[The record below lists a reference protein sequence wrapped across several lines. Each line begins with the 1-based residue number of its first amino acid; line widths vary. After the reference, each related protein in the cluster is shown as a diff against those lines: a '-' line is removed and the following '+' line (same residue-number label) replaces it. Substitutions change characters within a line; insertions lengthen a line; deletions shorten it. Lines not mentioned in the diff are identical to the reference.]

1 MFEQSS
7 NLLMVSKGGFNGGAV
22 HNVNTKARPSQIGNN
37 QPAWH
42 SNQVIQARLGIYC
55 LGYLII

>member
-1 MFEQSS
+1 
-7 NLLMVSKGGFNGGAV
+7 MVSKGGFNGGAV